1 MKKSLIF
8 SMALAVMLAACDD
21 ESPSSSNPADSEID
35 SSSSV
40 EETLSSSSVEQG
52 SSSSKGVSS
61 SSKEE
66 AKSSSSVAEQESSS
80 SKGVSSSSKEEAK
93 SSSSVEQESSSTEQ
107 KSSSSEKVPSSSE
120 VVEESSSSEPGDTTT
135 VNSSS
140 SAEVVSSSSGP
151 QELDVQVSTKCFADY
166 PFGNVPTLATKA
178 YMQPDSSGRFS
189 GSLWYVVDNCQR
201 LGGTLSKTMSGDT
214 LVLKFVDVEEI
225 ANCLCWSDFAISYGS
240 ELENIK
246 YIDYSAPY
254 AKHSTYEVV
263 HEPDP
268 GKPSM
273 LGSSSS
279 NGGRDLLS
287 SAQAQQSSSSSD

>member
-66 AKSSSSVAEQESSS
+66 TKSSSSVAEQESSS

-93 SSSSVEQESSSTEQ
+93 SSSSVAEQ

-273 LGSSSS
+273 AGSSSS
-279 NGGRDLLS
+279 SGGRDLLS
-287 SAQAQQSSSSSD
+287 SMQAQQSSSSSD

>member
-1 MKKSLIF
+1 
-8 SMALAVMLAACDD
+8 MLAACDD

-93 SSSSVEQESSSTEQ
+93 SSSSVAEQ

-201 LGGTLSKTMSGDT
+201 LGGTLSKTISGDT

-273 LGSSSS
+273 HGSSSS
-279 NGGRDLLS
+279 SGGRDLLS

>member
-1 MKKSLIF
+1 MKKSFIF
-8 SMALAVMLAACDD
+8 SSALAMALAACGDD
-21 ESPSSSNPADSEID
+21 SPSSSNPADSELD

-40 EETLSSSSVEQG
+40 EETQSSSSVEQK
-52 SSSSKGVSS
+52 SSSSKDVSS
-61 SSKEE
+61 SSKEK

-80 SKGVSSSSKEEAK
+80 SEKVSSSSDA
-93 SSSSVEQESSSTEQ
+93 
-107 KSSSSEKVPSSSE
+107 
-120 VVEESSSSEPGDTTT
+120 VEESSSSEPGDTTT

-140 SAEVVSSSSGP
+140 SLEDASSSSGP
-151 QELDVQVSTKCFADY
+151 QELDVQVSMNCFADY
-166 PFGNVPTLATKA
+166 PIGEVPTLATKA

-214 LVLKFVDVEEI
+214 LVLKFVDVQ
-225 ANCLCWSDFAISYGS
+225 ASSYCLCWSDFAINYGS
-240 ELENIK
+240 ELNIK

-273 LGSSSS
+273 PESSSS
-279 NGGRDLLS
+279 ISVKDLLS
-287 SAQAQQSSSSSD
+287 SARALESSSSSI

>member
-93 SSSSVEQESSSTEQ
+93 SSSSVAEQ

-151 QELDVQVSTKCFADY
+151 QELDVEVSTRCFADY
-166 PFGNVPTLATKA
+166 PMGKVPTPATKA
-178 YMQPDSSGRFS
+178 YMQPDSNGRYS
-189 GSLWYVVDNCQR
+189 GSLYYVVDNCTR

-214 LVLKFVDVEEI
+214 LVMKFVDVEES

-246 YIDYSAPY
+246 YIDYTVY

-263 HEPDP
+263 HESDP

-273 LGSSSS
+273 SGSSSS
-279 NGGRDLLS
+279 SGGRDLLS
-287 SAQAQQSSSSSD
+287 SARAQQSSSSSD

>member
-93 SSSSVEQESSSTEQ
+93 SSSSVAEQ

-151 QELDVQVSTKCFADY
+151 QELDVEVSTRCFADY
-166 PFGNVPTLATKA
+166 PMGKVPTPATKA
-178 YMQPDSSGRFS
+178 YMQPDSNGRYS
-189 GSLWYVVDNCQR
+189 GSLYYVVDNCTR

-214 LVLKFVDVEEI
+214 LVMKFVDVEES

-246 YIDYSAPY
+246 YIDYTVY

-273 LGSSSS
+273 SGSSSS
-279 NGGRDLLS
+279 SGGRDLLS
-287 SAQAQQSSSSSD
+287 SARAQQSSSSSD